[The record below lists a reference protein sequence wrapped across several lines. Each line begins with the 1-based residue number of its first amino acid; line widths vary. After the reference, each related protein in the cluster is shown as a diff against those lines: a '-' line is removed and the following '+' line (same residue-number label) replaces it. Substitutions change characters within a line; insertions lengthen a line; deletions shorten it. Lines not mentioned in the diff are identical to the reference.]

1 MWTDPAKRLK
11 TNWKNLSERLK
22 YLPKVKNSKSEKYL
36 TKTELLCQS
45 ISKSNY
51 GFRINYVFGYD
62 GSKY

>member
-36 TKTELLCQS
+36 TKTELICQLANQ
-45 ISKSNY
+45 IT
-51 GFRINYVFGYD
+51 VLE
-62 GSKY
+62 